1 MILKKETKKNLIKKG
16 DKRMNNV
23 VLLNCVGYSL
33 GQCYDSNI
41 EILTPIDND
50 SELLDNLKQLAQSYK
65 DISSKMSD
73 KELEKVCW
81 SFPAKFINDILNA
94 TCVDELYKK

>member
-1 MILKKETKKNLIKKG
+1 
-16 DKRMNNV
+16 MNNI
-23 VLLNCVGYSL
+23 VLLNCIGYSL

-65 DISSKMSD
+65 DISSKMND
-73 KELEKVCW
+73 EELDKVCW
-81 SFPAKFINDILNA
+81 SFSSTFIDDILKA
-94 TCVDELYKK
+94 VSVDELYPKKS